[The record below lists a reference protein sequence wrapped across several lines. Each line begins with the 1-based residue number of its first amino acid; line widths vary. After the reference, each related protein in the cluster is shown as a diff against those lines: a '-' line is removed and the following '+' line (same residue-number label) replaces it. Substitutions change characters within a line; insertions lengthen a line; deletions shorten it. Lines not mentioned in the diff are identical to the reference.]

1 MKKLFIAFVL
11 LASFSNSFADEKA
24 KEINAKL
31 ERIQSL
37 SIAIGK
43 RMHPEVME
51 AIPAGDKE
59 AMLERLIAQ
68 EDEMKKINAQLREQF
83 DQLGPEAQR
92 DILLRQV
99 KKN

>member
-1 MKKLFIAFVL
+1 MKKLFIALVL
-11 LASFSNSFADEKA
+11 LGSFTQSFADDKV

-31 ERIQSL
+31 ERIESL

-51 AIPAGDKE
+51 AVAAGDKE
-59 AMLERLIAQ
+59 AILERLTVQ
-68 EDEMKKINAQLREQF
+68 EEEMKKINAQLREQF
-83 DQLGPEAQR
+83 DQLTPEAQR

-99 KKN
+99 KKD